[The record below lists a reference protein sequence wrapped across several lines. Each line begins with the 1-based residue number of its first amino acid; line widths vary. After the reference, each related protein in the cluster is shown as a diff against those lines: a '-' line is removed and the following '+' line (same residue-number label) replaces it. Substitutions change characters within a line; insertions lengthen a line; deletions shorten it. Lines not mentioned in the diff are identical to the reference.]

1 MMAKFRT
8 SKVIDLQMP
17 TAAAAASAEEQNQL
31 LDRPIGEILREKLN
45 LSADQVEQV
54 LAHMRDHGGRFGD
67 AAVAL
72 GMASQD
78 DVLQALSEQ
87 FGYPY
92 ADEDRRKLSPEL
104 VALNQ
109 PFSAQAE
116 AFRAI
121 RSQIMMR
128 VFSED
133 QQKRALAI
141 VSPASGDGKTFFA
154 ANLAITLAQAGGRTL
169 LVDADLRGPRQH
181 EVFNLENTAGLSSVL
196 AGRVDSQVVQQVA
209 GVQNLFVMPVG
220 VTPPNPL
227 ELIDRPAFN
236 MLIRELV
243 LKFDHVIVDTPAVIY
258 GSDASVIAARCG
270 AVLVVAR
277 HNESRVTALQQL
289 VTALSQSPARLAG
302 VIMNEF

>member
-8 SKVIDLQMP
+8 SKVVDLP
-17 TAAAAASAEEQNQL
+17 FPPSSVSAAEDQSML
-31 LDRPIGEILREKLN
+31 LDRRIGEILSEKVHLG
-45 LSADQVEQV
+45 AEDIEAI
-54 LAHMRDHGGRFGD
+54 LANSRTNHIRFGES
-67 AAVAL
+67 AIAL
-72 GMASQD
+72 GLATHD

-87 FGYPY
+87 FGYAY
-92 ADEDRRKLSPEL
+92 ASEDRRKITPEL
-104 VALNQ
+104 VTLNQ
-109 PFSAQAE
+109 PFSTQAE

-128 VFSED
+128 VFNED
-133 QQKRALAI
+133 GQKRALAV
-141 VSPASGDGKTFFA
+141 VSPASGDGKTFFT
-154 ANLAITLAQAGGRTL
+154 ANLAVALAQAGGRTL

-209 GVQNLFVMPVG
+209 GIPSLFVMPVG

-227 ELIDRPAFN
+227 ELIDRPAFS
-236 MLIRELV
+236 MLMRELV
-243 LKFDHVIVDTPAVIY
+243 LKFDHVIVDTPAAVY
-258 GSDASVIAARCG
+258 GADAHVIAARCG

-277 HNESRVTALQQL
+277 KNESRVGALQQL
-289 VTALSQSPARLAG
+289 VSTLSQSPARVAG

>member
-1 MMAKFRT
+1 MAKFRN
-8 SKVIDLQMP
+8 SKIVDLP
-17 TAAAAASAEEQNQL
+17 FPSPAAGQAEDQNLL
-31 LDRPIGEILREKLN
+31 LDRPIGQILREKVH
-45 LSADQVEQV
+45 LSAEEVDAV
-54 LAHMRDHGGRFGD
+54 LSHMRANGLRFGD

-72 GMASQD
+72 GLATHD

-92 ADEDRRKLSPEL
+92 ANEDRRKLSPEL
-104 VALNQ
+104 VTLNQ
-109 PFSAQAE
+109 PFSTQAE

-133 QQKRALAI
+133 QQKRALAV

-196 AGRVDSQVVQQVA
+196 AGRVDSHVVQQVA
-209 GVQNLFVMPVG
+209 GVPGLFVMPVG

-236 MLIRELV
+236 MLMHELV
-243 LKFDHVIVDTPAVIY
+243 LKFDHVVVDTPAVVY
-258 GSDASVIAARCG
+258 GSDAYVIAARCG
-270 AVLVVAR
+270 AVLIVAR
-277 HNESRVTALQQL
+277 EHESRVVALQQL
-289 VTALSQSPARLAG
+289 VTALSQSPARVAG
-302 VIMNEF
+302 VIMNKF

>member
-1 MMAKFRT
+1 MAKFRT
-8 SKVIDLQMP
+8 SKVVDLQMP
-17 TAAAAASAEEQNQL
+17 SAAETASSEEQNQL
-31 LDRPIGEILREKLN
+31 LDRPIGEILREKLH
-45 LSADQVEQV
+45 LSSDQVEQV
-54 LAHMRDHGGRFGD
+54 LEYMNQHGSRFGD

-109 PFSAQAE
+109 PFSSQAE

-181 EVFNLENTAGLSSVL
+181 EVFNLQNTAGLSSVL

-209 GVQNLFVMPVG
+209 GVPGLFVMPVG

-236 MLIRELV
+236 MLMREMV
-243 LKFDHVIVDTPAVIY
+243 LKFDHVVVDTPAAVY
-258 GSDASVIAARCG
+258 GADAHVIAARCG
-270 AVLVVAR
+270 AVLIVAR
-277 HNESRVTALQQL
+277 ENESRVGALQQL
-289 VTALSQSPARLAG
+289 VAALSQSPARVAG

>member
-72 GMASQD
+72 GLASQD

-258 GSDASVIAARCG
+258 GSDANVIAARCG